1 MTRVFQAQELIV
13 ETKNEV
19 GMLSRV
25 TSPVAEARINLN
37 ACCAIGEGKKG
48 YFHLLTSDN
57 TKAGDALDKA
67 GFKSKQ
73 RNVVVVETTNEIG
86 SLAKA
91 ASQLAT
97 ANVNV
102 DYCYATAGGEGTRDG
117 GKDTRDGYY
126 RRSQG
131 QSAE

>member
-1 MTRVFQAQELIV
+1 MTRVFQAQELII
-13 ETKNEV
+13 ETPNEV

-25 TSPVAEARINLN
+25 TSPVAEAKVNLN

-57 TKAGDALDKA
+57 TKANEALGKA
-67 GFKSKQ
+67 GFKTKEK
-73 RNVVVVETTNEIG
+73 NVIVVETTNEIG

-97 ANVNV
+97 ANIDV
-102 DYCYATAGGEGTRDG
+102 DYCYATAASEGTTWIIIGTGAIERALNAI
-117 GKDTRDGYY
+117 
-126 RRSQG
+126 S
-131 QSAE
+131 